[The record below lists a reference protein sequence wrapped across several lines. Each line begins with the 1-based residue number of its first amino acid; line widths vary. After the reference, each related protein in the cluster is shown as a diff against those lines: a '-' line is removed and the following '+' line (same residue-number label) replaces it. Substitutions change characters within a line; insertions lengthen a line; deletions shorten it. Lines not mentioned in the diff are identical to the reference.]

1 MQAGHL
7 PPDISCLE
15 ANTQYLSKR
24 CFQQNIQFCINPTGI
39 LFQCNNTKTAGEAM
53 ATGVLTLSTCDT
65 EHDSHEDTKFPILR
79 NWEKSAI
86 HLAF

>member
-1 MQAGHL
+1 
-7 PPDISCLE
+7 
-15 ANTQYLSKR
+15 
-24 CFQQNIQFCINPTGI
+24 
-39 LFQCNNTKTAGEAM
+39 M